1 MKKTLYI
8 LFLQDSGN
16 FAMTAIYL
24 YVGLACP
31 LVIVPR
37 EAKNPEL
44 ELLSGVLAIGIG
56 DTAASWFGE
65 KYGTMKWPGSFIK
78 CIQI

>member
-1 MKKTLYI
+1 
-8 LFLQDSGN
+8 
-16 FAMTAIYL
+16 MTAIYL

-37 EAKNPEL
+37 QAINPEL
-44 ELLSGVLAIGIG
+44 EWLSGVLAIGIG

-65 KYGTMKWPGSFIK
+65 KYGTVKWPGTFIFK
-78 CIQI
+78 

>member
-1 MKKTLYI
+1 
-8 LFLQDSGN
+8 
-16 FAMTAIYL
+16 MTAIYL

-37 EAKNPEL
+37 EARNPEL
-44 ELLSGVLAIGIG
+44 EWLSGVLAIGIG

-65 KYGTMKWPGSFIK
+65 KYGIIKWPGSSI
-78 CIQI
+78 IY